1 MYCSVIGMFLLGCFF
16 PVWSI
21 FFWSLEMFVPA
32 QVFVAQPPVVI
43 DDLSQYESAIGQLLV
58 C

>member
-1 MYCSVIGMFLLGCFF
+1 
-16 PVWSI
+16 
-21 FFWSLEMFVPA
+21 MFVPA